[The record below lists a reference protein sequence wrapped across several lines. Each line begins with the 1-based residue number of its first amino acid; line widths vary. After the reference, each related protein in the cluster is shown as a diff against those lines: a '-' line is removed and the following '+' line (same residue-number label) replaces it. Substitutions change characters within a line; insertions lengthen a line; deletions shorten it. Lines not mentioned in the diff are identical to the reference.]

1 MYTPRTSANSVNN
14 TLCERREFSE
24 MYYAA
29 ISCVTGILVISQVVT
44 ITVFAVAWRRQ
55 KRNFHQQLQR
65 SKSSLTGHFH
75 KLVLILQPC
84 NINIIMYPCSA
95 YVGL

>member
-1 MYTPRTSANSVNN
+1 MYTPRISANSVNN
-14 TLCERREFSE
+14 TLCEKREFSE

-29 ISCVTGILVISQVVT
+29 IGVLSCVTGILVISQVVT

-55 KRNFHQQLQR
+55 KRNFHQLLQR

-75 KLVLILQPC
+75 KLVLIFTTLQH
-84 NINIIMYPCSA
+84 
-95 YVGL
+95 